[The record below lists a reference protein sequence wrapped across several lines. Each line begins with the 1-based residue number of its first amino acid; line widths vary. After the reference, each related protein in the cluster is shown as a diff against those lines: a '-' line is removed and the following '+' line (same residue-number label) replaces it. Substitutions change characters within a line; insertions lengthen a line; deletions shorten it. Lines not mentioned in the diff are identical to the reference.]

1 MGYTNLKFKEEV
13 GVRDIHLR
21 AVSLYMLLKVQKWIR
36 SLEKGVS

>member
-13 GVRDIHLR
+13 GVRDIRLK
-21 AVSLYMLLKVQKWIR
+21 AVSLYMFLKVQKWIR